1 MEKDV
6 NVYVLDTNVILYD
19 PASIHSFGEEDVIV
33 IIPLTVLKEID
44 SFKNGVTTNNYNARE
59 FIRDIDTHD
68 YSDWLILG
76 GGYYE
81 DENKSPDE
89 RILSVAMQS
98 GGTLVT
104 KDISLRTIAKA
115 QGVKAIDY
123 DKNEYTN
130 GFSSGWSEIKGVSP
144 AIIDELYQNGF
155 VEKIP
160 QIKNPVQNKYF
171 VLKYGRQSALC
182 KYKGDK
188 FVLVEK
194 KDIFGI
200 TPRNVEQI
208 FALDALMDRDI
219 PLVAL
224 TGKAGTAKTFLT
236 LVAALAQKRY
246 YKKILITRS
255 TVDVERS
262 IGFLPGPEAEK
273 ISPYMRPIF
282 DNLDVI
288 ASIRG
293 KEKDLQKEK
302 EKIQE
307 LLNNGKI
314 TIEAANYMRG
324 RSLPRVFL
332 ILEESQNSS
341 PHEAKT
347 IITRIGEEG
356 KIVLIGDIDQVDT
369 PYLDSKSNGLY
380 YVISKFKNDP
390 LFAHINLKQGH
401 RSELSERASQ
411 IL

>member
-1 MEKDV
+1 MEE
-6 NVYVLDTNVILYD
+6 NITAYILDTNVILYD
-19 PASIHSFGEEDVIV
+19 PTSIHSFGHENIV
-33 IIPLTVLKEID
+33 VVIPLTVLKEID
-44 SFKNGVTTNNYNARE
+44 SFKNGINTNNYNARE
-59 FIRDIDTHD
+59 FIRDIDAHD

-81 DENKSPDE
+81 DETKSPDE

-98 GGTLVT
+98 GGILVT
-104 KDISLRTIAKA
+104 KDISLRTIARA
-115 QGVKAIDY
+115 QGVEAIDY
-123 DKNEYTN
+123 DKNEFTN
-130 GFSSGWSEIKGVSP
+130 GFSNGWSEVRGVSP
-144 AIIDELYQNGF
+144 TIIDELYANGS
-155 VEKIP
+155 VKKIP
-160 QIKNPVQNKYF
+160 QIKSPIQNEYF
-171 VLKYGRQSALC
+171 ILKYSRQSALC
-182 KYKGDK
+182 KYSIDR
-188 FVLVEK
+188 FILVEK
-194 KDIFGI
+194 KDVFGI

-208 FALDALMDRDI
+208 FALDALMDRNI

-262 IGFLPGPEAEK
+262 IGFLPGPESEK

-307 LLNNGKI
+307 LINNGKI

-324 RSLPRVFL
+324 RSLPRVFFY
-332 ILEESQNSS
+332 IEEFQNSS

-347 IITRIGEEG
+347 LITRIGEEG
-356 KIVLIGDIDQVDT
+356 KIVIVGDIDQVDT

-380 YVISKFKNDP
+380 YVISKFKNNP

-401 RSELSERASQ
+401 RSKLSEQASQ